1 MTAID
6 LFAGGGGF
14 TQAAEQAG
22 VTVLWAA
29 NHWPE
34 AVQVHALNHPNV
46 QHSCQDLHQANWFE
60 VPAHDLL
67 LASPACQGHS
77 RARGGRETLQH
88 DRDRSTAWA
97 VVSALEVHRPAFA
110 IVENVPDFLD
120 WTLFPAWQTA
130 IRALGYS
137 LAPHLIDSAD
147 LGAPQSR
154 PRVFIILSR
163 SKEPLRL
170 NLPERDPLP
179 ASSVLDFTAGRWS
192 AIEKPGRAE
201 RTLERVRNGRA
212 EHGSR
217 FLVAYYGQNR
227 GGRSIN
233 RPIGTLTTTDRY
245 ALIDGDRMRMLSVRE
260 AKAFMGFP
268 DTYRLTG
275 RHRDDMRL
283 LGNAVQVNAASQIIA
298 AVRAQ
303 A

>member
-1 MTAID
+1 MKAVD

-22 VTVLWAA
+22 ATVLWAS

-34 AVQVHALNHPNV
+34 AVEVHALNHPNV
-46 QHSCQDLHQANWFE
+46 MHSCQDLHQANWHD
-60 VPAHDLL
+60 VPSHDLL

-77 RARGGRETLQH
+77 RARGGRDTPQH

-97 VVSALEVHRPAFA
+97 VVSALEVHKPPFA
-110 IVENVPDFLD
+110 IVENVPDFLA
-120 WTLFPAWQTA
+120 WTLYPAWQA
-130 IRALGYS
+130 ALEALGYS
-137 LAPHLIDSAD
+137 LAPHFIDSAD
-147 LGAPQSR
+147 LGAAQSR

-163 SKEPLRL
+163 SAKPLHL
-170 NLPERDPLP
+170 NLPQVEAQP

-192 AIEKPGRAE
+192 LIEKPGRAE
-201 RTLERVRNGRA
+201 RTLERIRNGRA

-217 FLVAYYGQNR
+217 FLVAYYGANT
-227 GGRSIN
+227 GGRSIH

-245 ALIDGDRMRMLSVRE
+245 ALIDGDRMRMLSVPE
-260 AKAFMGFP
+260 AKEFMGFP
-268 DTYRLTG
+268 ADYQLTG

-283 LGNAVQVNAASQIIA
+283 LGNAVHVGAASKIIS

>member
-14 TQAAEQAG
+14 TQAAEEAG

-34 AVQVHALNHPNV
+34 AVEVHALNHPNV
-46 QHSCQDLHQANWFE
+46 QHSCQDLHQANWFD

-77 RARGGRETLQH
+77 RARGGKETPQH

-97 VVSALEVHRPAFA
+97 VVSALEVHRPQFA

-120 WTLFPAWQTA
+120 WTLYPAWSAALQ
-130 IRALGYS
+130 ALGYS
-137 LAPHLIDSAD
+137 LSPHLIDSAD

-163 SKEPLRL
+163 SKKPLQL
-170 NLPERDPLP
+170 NLPRLEAQP
-179 ASSVLDFTAGRWS
+179 ASSILDFTAGRWS
-192 AIEKPGRAE
+192 PVEKPGRAE

-212 EHGSR
+212 EHGNR
-217 FLVAYYGQNR
+217 FLVAFYGANR
-227 GGRSIN
+227 GGRSID

-245 ALIDGDRMRMLSVRE
+245 ALIDGDKMRMLSVPE

-268 DTYRLTG
+268 ADYRLTG

-283 LGNAVQVNAASQIIA
+283 LGNAVQVQAASTIINA
-298 AVRAQ
+298 LRAQ

>member
-34 AVQVHALNHPNV
+34 AVAVHALNHPNV
-46 QHSCQDLHQANWFE
+46 QHSCQDLHQANWLE

-97 VVSALEVHRPAFA
+97 VVSALEVHRPALA
-110 IVENVPDFLD
+110 IVENVPDFLS
-120 WTLFPAWQTA
+120 WTLYPAWKTA
-130 IRALGYS
+130 VRALGYALS
-137 LAPHLIDSAD
+137 PHLIDSAD

-154 PRVFIILSR
+154 PRVFIVLSR
-163 SKEPLRL
+163 SKEPLQL
-170 NLPERDPLP
+170 DLPERDPQP
-179 ASSVLDFTAGRWS
+179 ASSVLDFTTGRWS
-192 AIEKPGRAE
+192 PIAKPGRAE

-217 FLVAYYGQNR
+217 FLVAYYGANR

-233 RPIGTLTTTDRY
+233 LPIGTLTTTDRY
-245 ALIDGDRMRMLSVRE
+245 ALIDGDEMRMLSVPE

-268 DTYRLTG
+268 SEYVLTG
-275 RHRDDMRL
+275 KHRQDMRL
-283 LGNAVQVNAASQIIA
+283 LGNAVQVNAAAQIIT
-298 AVRAQ
+298 AVTAQ